1 MNMSMDIM
9 NAYMTTIMKK
19 AAAADRNT
27 MITMAMTTI
36 MKKAAAADR
45 NMVRGMR
52 QRALIPIL

>member
-1 MNMSMDIM
+1 MSMDIM

-27 MITMAMTTI
+27 MITMDMTTI

>member
-1 MNMSMDIM
+1 MSMDIM

-27 MITMAMTTI
+27 MITMAITTI
-36 MKKAAAADR
+36 IKKAAAVDR
-45 NMVRGMR
+45 DTVRGMR